1 MLARLETLIPGEL
14 GEFFRLSHSHGFT
27 VMLVGGAVRD
37 LLMNQAE
44 IKDWDF
50 ELFHSNGNQAR
61 WKSFLKELSEDYQL
75 NPESHQVM
83 RAKKSGVEFQ
93 FAPPRRETYAS
104 KDTFGHGEF
113 ESESDWKLSFAEAAN
128 RRDFTINAMGAR
140 LVGKTWELV
149 DPFGG
154 FEHLKQKLLIPCD
167 RAHFM
172 KDPVRL
178 LRAHRFAMKY
188 QLQFAGELAEL
199 LEQMDLSY
207 LSPFYVSEEAR
218 KSGTPFL
225 FWNQLQGHHTLPPK
239 FQGGLLAPLKLE
251 SVYSRNLAGFGHS
264 NALLAAVFT
273 IGEGWHLL
281 QALAGKGEHET
292 TLWRQRRET
301 ILQLSGLSFNEGQ
314 SDDELIHDENF
325 IKLMQ
330 LTRPPLTWWQFDWV
344 KDVFNEHRLN
354 WVLTKVWPEK
364 MDLSQFPQDER
375 QARKVL
381 AWLRS

>member
-1 MLARLETLIPGEL
+1 MLSRLETLIPSEL
-14 GEFFRLSHSHGFT
+14 AEFFRLSHSHGFT
-27 VMLVGGAVRD
+27 VTLVGGAVRD

-50 ELFHSNGNQAR
+50 ELSHLNGNQAR
-61 WKSFLKELSEDYQL
+61 WKSFLKELAEDYQF

-83 RAKKSGVEFQ
+83 RAKKSGQEFQ
-93 FAPPRRETYAS
+93 FAPPRRETYAA

-113 ESESDWKLSFAEAAN
+113 ESESDWKLSFPEAAI
-128 RRDFTINAMGAR
+128 RRDFTLNALGAK
-140 LVGKTWELV
+140 LNGKSWELV

-154 FEHLKQKLLIPCD
+154 VEHLKQKVLVPCD

-188 QLQFAGELAEL
+188 QLQFSSELAEL

-225 FWNQLQGHHTLPPK
+225 FWNQLQGHHTLPAK
-239 FQGGLLAPLKLE
+239 FQGGLLDPLKLE
-251 SVYSRNLAGFGHS
+251 SVYSKNLASFGHS
-264 NALLAAVFT
+264 NSLLAAVFT

-281 QALAGKGEHET
+281 QALAGKGEHES

-301 ILQLSGLSFNEGQ
+301 ILQLSGMNFANNR
-314 SDDELIHDENF
+314 SDDELIQDENF
-325 IKLMQ
+325 ARLMQ

-344 KDVFNEHRLN
+344 KDVLRNHKLD
-354 WVLTKVWPEK
+354 WILAKIWPEK
-364 MDLSQFPQDER
+364 MDLNQFPQEER